1 MQARA
6 RILACKLADSKIP
19 YPGTGLNREKKEART
34 HPYFKL
40 RVVGIMSKQNCPS
53 YEREQTSYMSAL
65 LYLHVR
71 KGEDPPA
78 FQCKR
83 A

>member
-6 RILACKLADSKIP
+6 RSQACKLADSKIP
-19 YPGTGLNREKKEART
+19 HPGTGLNREKKEART

-40 RVVGIMSKQNCPS
+40 RVVGIMAKIATLTNDNRP
-53 YEREQTSYMSAL
+53 RMSA

-71 KGEDPPA
+71 KGEDLPA